1 MDLYI
6 YQAGRKLGK
15 LPAGVE
21 DFFESQKIVL
31 EAYADMA
38 KEKNKEAVNT
48 DESSVSELMEKM
60 QDAYRNGDLN
70 LLDSIE
76 KKLEPSKAFK
86 EKFLYKRNILQAV
99 AIDSIIKITSLFA
112 GIGAAHL
119 PGERGV
125 IELLRQ
131 KGYTVRPIP
140 MSKRDAVQKDEIEKR
155 KVKPLCLILL
165 RMNWGWR

>member
-1 MDLYI
+1 M
-6 YQAGRKLGK
+6 
-15 LPAGVE
+15 
-21 DFFESQKIVL
+21 
-31 EAYADMA
+31 
-38 KEKNKEAVNT
+38 
-48 DESSVSELMEKM
+48 
-60 QDAYRNGDLN
+60 
-70 LLDSIE
+70 

-140 MSKRDAVQKDEIEKR
+140 MSKRDAVQKDEIEKE
-155 KVKPLCLILL
+155 K
-165 RMNWGWR
+165 